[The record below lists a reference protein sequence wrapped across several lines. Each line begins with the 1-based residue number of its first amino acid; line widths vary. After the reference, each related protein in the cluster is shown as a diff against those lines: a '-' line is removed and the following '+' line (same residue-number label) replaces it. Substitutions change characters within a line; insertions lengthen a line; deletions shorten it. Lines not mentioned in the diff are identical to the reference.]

1 METVK
6 QLPKTIKLFKFARKE
21 ASLHGDYKI
30 AAMPRIS
37 EIARNTEDRVK
48 VDLSFYL
55 ENDKTPC
62 IKGIIK
68 ANIILDCQ
76 RCLEALPLE
85 LNVLFNLAF
94 VRHESQAEELDTSF
108 EIYNIGEEE
117 DLDSIDLITDE
128 ILLSI
133 PMAPSHDFDCSLK
146 IDKEKEIVEKIS
158 KNPFD
163 VLKNIKMA
171 DFGKE

>member
-1 METVK
+1 METSK
-6 QLPKTIKLFKFARKE
+6 QLPKKIKLFKFARKE

-30 AAMPRIS
+30 SAMPRIS

-62 IKGIIK
+62 IKGIINT
-68 ANIILDCQ
+68 NIILDCQ
-76 RCLEALPLE
+76 RCLEAFPIDLKV
-85 LNVLFNLAF
+85 NFNLAF
-94 VRHESQAEELDTSF
+94 VRYEDQAEELDSGF
-108 EIYNIGEEE
+108 EVYVIGEEE

-146 IDKEKEIVEKIS
+146 IDKEEIVEEIGE
-158 KNPFD
+158 NPFD

>member
-48 VDLSFYL
+48 VDLSFFL

>member
-48 VDLSFYL
+48 VDLTFYL

-146 IDKEKEIVEKIS
+146 IDKEEIVEEIR

-163 VLKNIKMA
+163 VLKNIKMT

>member
-6 QLPKTIKLFKFARKE
+6 QLPKKIKLFKFARKE
-21 ASLHGDYKI
+21 ICLHGDYKI

-37 EIARNTEDRVK
+37 EIARNTEDRIK

-62 IKGIIK
+62 IKGIINGK
-68 ANIILDCQ
+68 IILDCQ
-76 RCLEALPLE
+76 RCLEAFPVE
-85 LNVLFNLAF
+85 LKVNFNLAF
-94 VRHESQAEELDTSF
+94 VRYEDQAEGLDSSF
-108 EIYNIGEEE
+108 EVYIIGEE

-146 IDKEKEIVEKIS
+146 IDKEEIVEEIR

-163 VLKNIKMA
+163 VLKNIKMT
-171 DFGKE
+171 DFDKE

>member
-21 ASLHGDYKI
+21 VSLHGDYKI
-30 AAMPRIS
+30 ADMPRIS
-37 EIARNTEDRVK
+37 EIARNIDDRIK

-76 RCLEALPLE
+76 RCLEALPVE

-146 IDKEKEIVEKIS
+146 IDKEEVVEEIS

>member
-30 AAMPRIS
+30 SAMPRIS
-37 EIARNTEDRVK
+37 EIARNTEDRIK
-48 VDLSFYL
+48 VALSFYL

-133 PMAPSHDFDCSLK
+133 PMVPSHDFDCSLK

>member
-1 METVK
+1 M

-30 AAMPRIS
+30 SAMPRIS
-37 EIARNTEDRVK
+37 EIARNTEDRIK
-48 VDLSFYL
+48 VALSFYL

-146 IDKEKEIVEKIS
+146 IDKEKEIIEEIS

>member
-1 METVK
+1 METSK
-6 QLPKTIKLFKFARKE
+6 QPPKTIKLFKFARKE

-62 IKGIIK
+62 IKGIIDTK
-68 ANIILDCQ
+68 IILDCQ
-76 RCLEALPLE
+76 RCLEAFPVE
-85 LNVLFNLAF
+85 LKINFNLAF
-94 VRHESQAEELDTSF
+94 VRYEDQAEELDSGF
-108 EIYNIGEEE
+108 EVYVIGEEE

-128 ILLSI
+128 ILLTI
-133 PMAPSHDFDCSLK
+133 PMAPSHDFDCNLK
-146 IDKEKEIVEKIS
+146 IDKEEIVEEIR

-163 VLKNIKMA
+163 VLKNIKTT

>member
-1 METVK
+1 METSK
-6 QLPKTIKLFKFARKE
+6 QLPKKIKLFKFARKE

-30 AAMPRIS
+30 SAMPRIS
-37 EIARNTEDRVK
+37 EIARNNEDRVK

-62 IKGIIK
+62 IKGIINT
-68 ANIILDCQ
+68 NIILDCQ
-76 RCLEALPLE
+76 RCLEAFPVDLKV
-85 LNVLFNLAF
+85 NFNLAF
-94 VRHESQAEELDTSF
+94 VRYEDQAEGLDSSF
-108 EIYNIGEEE
+108 EVYVIGEEE

-146 IDKEKEIVEKIS
+146 IDKEEIVEEIGE
-158 KNPFD
+158 NPFD

>member
-1 METVK
+1 METTN

-37 EIARNTEDRVK
+37 KIARNTEDRVK

-62 IKGIIK
+62 IKGIISS
-68 ANIILDCQ
+68 NIILDCQ
-76 RCLEALPLE
+76 RCLEALPVE
-85 LNVLFNLAF
+85 LKVIFNLAF
-94 VRHESQAEELDTSF
+94 VRHESQAEELNTSF
-108 EIYNIGEEE
+108 EVYNIGEEE

-146 IDKEKEIVEKIS
+146 TDKEEVVEEIS

>member
-30 AAMPRIS
+30 SAMPRIS
-37 EIARNTEDRVK
+37 EIARNTEDRIK
-48 VDLSFYL
+48 VALSFYL

-146 IDKEKEIVEKIS
+146 INKEKEIVEKIS

>member
-1 METVK
+1 METSK

-30 AAMPRIS
+30 SAMPRIS

-48 VDLSFYL
+48 VDLSFFL

-62 IKGIIK
+62 IKGIINT
-68 ANIILDCQ
+68 NIILDCQ
-76 RCLEALPLE
+76 RCLEAFPIDLKV
-85 LNVLFNLAF
+85 NFNLAF
-94 VRHESQAEELDTSF
+94 VRYEDQAEGLDSSF
-108 EIYNIGEEE
+108 EVYVIGEEE

-146 IDKEKEIVEKIS
+146 IDKEEIVEEIGE
-158 KNPFD
+158 NPFN

>member
-30 AAMPRIS
+30 SAMPRIS
-37 EIARNTEDRVK
+37 EIARNTEDRIK
-48 VDLSFYL
+48 VALSFYL

-146 IDKEKEIVEKIS
+146 IDKEKEVVEEIS

>member
-30 AAMPRIS
+30 SAMPRIS
-37 EIARNTEDRVK
+37 EIARNTEDRIK
-48 VDLSFYL
+48 VALSFYL

-146 IDKEKEIVEKIS
+146 IDKEEVVEEIS

>member
-1 METVK
+1 MEIAN

-30 AAMPRIS
+30 SAMPRIS
-37 EIARNTEDRVK
+37 EIARNTEDRIK
-48 VDLSFYL
+48 VALSFYL

-146 IDKEKEIVEKIS
+146 IDKEEVVEEIS

>member
-1 METVK
+1 METSK
-6 QLPKTIKLFKFARKE
+6 QLPKMIKLFKFARKE

-30 AAMPRIS
+30 ATMPRIS

-62 IKGIIK
+62 IKGIIDTK
-68 ANIILDCQ
+68 IILDCQ
-76 RCLEALPLE
+76 RCLEAFPVE
-85 LNVLFNLAF
+85 LKINFNLAF
-94 VRHESQAEELDTSF
+94 VRYEDQAEELDSGF
-108 EIYNIGEEE
+108 EVYVIGEEE

-128 ILLSI
+128 ILLTI
-133 PMAPSHDFDCSLK
+133 PMAPSHDFDCNLK
-146 IDKEKEIVEKIS
+146 IDKEEIVEEIR

-163 VLKNIKMA
+163 VLKNIKTT

>member
-30 AAMPRIS
+30 SAMPRIS
-37 EIARNTEDRVK
+37 EIARNTEDRIK

-62 IKGIIK
+62 IKGIIT

-76 RCLEALPLE
+76 RCLDALPVDLK
-85 LNVLFNLAF
+85 VIFNLAF
-94 VRHESQAEELDTSF
+94 VRNESQAEELDTSF
-108 EIYNIGEEE
+108 EVYNIGEEE
-117 DLDSIDLITDE
+117 ELDSIDLITDE

>member
-1 METVK
+1 MERAK
-6 QLPKTIKLFKFARKE
+6 KLPKTIKLFKFARKE
-21 ASLHGDYKI
+21 ASLHGDFKI

-62 IKGIIK
+62 IKGIINT
-68 ANIILDCQ
+68 NIILDCQ
-76 RCLEALPLE
+76 RCLEAFPVALKV
-85 LNVLFNLAF
+85 NFNLAF
-94 VRHESQAEELDTSF
+94 VRYEDQAEGLDSSF
-108 EIYNIGEEE
+108 EVYIIGEEE

-146 IDKEKEIVEKIS
+146 LNKEEISEEIR

-163 VLKNIKMA
+163 VLKNIKMT

>member
-1 METVK
+1 METTK

-30 AAMPRIS
+30 SAMPRIS
-37 EIARNTEDRVK
+37 EIARNTEDRIK
-48 VDLSFYL
+48 VALSFYL

>member
-30 AAMPRIS
+30 SAMPRIS
-37 EIARNTEDRVK
+37 EIARNTEDRIK
-48 VDLSFYL
+48 VALSFYL

-76 RCLEALPLE
+76 RCLVALPLE
-85 LNVLFNLAF
+85 LNVLFNSAF
-94 VRHESQAEELDTSF
+94 VRHESQADELDTSF
-108 EIYNIGEEE
+108 
-117 DLDSIDLITDE
+117 
-128 ILLSI
+128 
-133 PMAPSHDFDCSLK
+133 
-146 IDKEKEIVEKIS
+146 
-158 KNPFD
+158 
-163 VLKNIKMA
+163 
-171 DFGKE
+171 

>member
-1 METVK
+1 METSK

-30 AAMPRIS
+30 ATMPRIS

-62 IKGIIK
+62 IKGIIDTK
-68 ANIILDCQ
+68 IILDCQ
-76 RCLEALPLE
+76 RCLEAFPVE
-85 LNVLFNLAF
+85 LKIIFNLAF
-94 VRHESQAEELDTSF
+94 VRYEDQAEGLDSGF
-108 EIYNIGEEE
+108 EVYVIGEEE

-128 ILLSI
+128 ILLTI
-133 PMAPSHDFDCSLK
+133 PMAPSHDFDCNLK
-146 IDKEKEIVEKIS
+146 IDKEEIVEEIR

-163 VLKNIKMA
+163 VLKNIKTT